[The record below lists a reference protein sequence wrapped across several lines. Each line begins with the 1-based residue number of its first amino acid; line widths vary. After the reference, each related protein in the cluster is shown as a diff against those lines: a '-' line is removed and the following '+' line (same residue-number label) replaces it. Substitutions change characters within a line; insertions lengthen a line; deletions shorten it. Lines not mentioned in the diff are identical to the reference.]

1 MAEAELGTPASI
13 GISPEAPARP
23 RRRKRRGLLGGG
35 VVLVVVAAGGG
46 VALAVTGPFADDG
59 KPAARTADGTTLA
72 AVQQGPLSAQVS
84 QSGTLSYAA
93 GADGLP
99 YSVVNQA
106 HGTYTWVPAAGTQID
121 CGETLYKVGEK
132 PVILVC
138 GTTPAYRN
146 LAEGDDGKDVRAL
159 NKTLVDGGYAD
170 KSELDPKSDHF
181 GATTSGALEEL
192 QDKRGADV
200 TGRLDL
206 GQAVFLP
213 GPLRISK
220 VTAKN
225 GTGAAPGRSV
235 MEASSDRRQVIVKL
249 DASQQSEVK
258 KGDQAQITLPDN
270 RITSG
275 VVGRIGTVATSSG
288 TNDSGSGSGAE
299 SDSGSDSGSATIP
312 VYITLK
318 HPKDAGTLDQAPVQ
332 VQITTDGV
340 KDALTVPVTA
350 LIGQAGGGYAVEVA
364 AGDGGQTRIVPV
376 TPGLF
381 DQANG
386 RVQVSGALSAN
397 DRVVVPST

>member
-1 MAEAELGTPASI
+1 M
-13 GISPEAPARP
+13 
-23 RRRKRRGLLGGG
+23 RRRILGGG

-46 VALAVTGPFADDG
+46 VALAVTGPYGDDG
-59 KPAARTADGTTLA
+59 KPATRAGDGTSLA
-72 AVQQGPLSAQVS
+72 AVQEGPLSSQID

-93 GADGLP
+93 RADGIP
-99 YSVVNQA
+99 YSVVNRA
-106 HGTYTWVPAAGTQID
+106 SGTYTWVPAAGTQID

-132 PVILVC
+132 PVILIC
-138 GTTPAYRN
+138 GSTPAYRN
-146 LAEGDDGKDVRAL
+146 LAEGNDGKDVQAL
-159 NKTLVDGGYAD
+159 NETLVNEGYAD
-170 KSELDPKSDHF
+170 KSKLDPDSGHF
-181 GATTSGALEEL
+181 GWETAVALEKL

-220 VTAKN
+220 VMAMN
-225 GTGAAPGRSV
+225 GTGAGPGRPI
-235 MEASSDRRQVIVKL
+235 MEASSNRREVTVKL

-270 RITSG
+270 RTTSG
-275 VVGRIGTVATSSG
+275 VVSRIGTVATSAG
-288 TNDSGSGSGAE
+288 KDGSGA
-299 SDSGSDSGSATIP
+299 DSGSGSATIP

-318 HPKDAGTLDQAPVQ
+318 HPKDAGTLEQAPVQ

-340 KDALTVPVTA
+340 KDALIVPVTA

-364 AGDGGQTRIVPV
+364 AGDSGQTRIVPV
-376 TPGLF
+376 TLGLF
-381 DQANG
+381 DDANG

>member
-1 MAEAELGTPASI
+1 LI
-13 GISPEAPARP
+13 
-23 RRRKRRGLLGGG
+23 
-35 VVLVVVAAGGG
+35 
-46 VALAVTGPFADDG
+46 
-59 KPAARTADGTTLA
+59 
-72 AVQQGPLSAQVS
+72 
-84 QSGTLSYAA
+84 
-93 GADGLP
+93 
-99 YSVVNQA
+99 
-106 HGTYTWVPAAGTQID
+106 
-121 CGETLYKVGEK
+121 CGS
-132 PVILVC
+132 
-138 GTTPAYRN
+138 TPAYRD

-159 NKTLVDGGYAD
+159 NKTLVNGGYAD

-181 GATTSGALEEL
+181 GAETAGALEEL
-192 QDKRGADV
+192 QDNRGAGV

-220 VTAKN
+220 VMVKN
-225 GTGAAPGRSV
+225 GTGAVPGRTV
-235 MEASSDRRQVIVKL
+235 MEASSNRREVTVQL

-275 VVGRIGTVATSSG
+275 VVGRIGTVATSAG
-288 TNDSGSGSGAE
+288 KNDPGAE
-299 SDSGSDSGSATIP
+299 SGSASDSGAATIP

>member
-1 MAEAELGTPASI
+1 MATAEIGTPAST
-13 GISPEAPARP
+13 GPPPEAPARP
-23 RRRKRRGLLGGG
+23 RRRKRRRLLGGG
-35 VVLVVVAAGGG
+35 VAVVVAGGG
-46 VALAVTGPFADDG
+46 VVLAVTGLHGDDG
-59 KPAARTADGTTLA
+59 KPATRAGGGTSLA
-72 AVQQGPLSAQVS
+72 AVQEGPLSSQVG
-84 QSGTLSYAA
+84 QSGTLSYSA
-93 GADGLP
+93 GADGTP
-99 YSVVNQA
+99 YPVVNQA
-106 HGTYTWVPAAGTQID
+106 KGTYTWVPGAGTQID
-121 CGETLYKVGEK
+121 CGETLYKVDQK

-138 GTTPAYRN
+138 GSTPAYRS
-146 LAEGDDGKDVRAL
+146 LAEGGHGKDVRAL
-159 NKTLVDGGYAD
+159 NKTLVDEGYAD
-170 KSELDPKSDHF
+170 KSELDPGSDYF
-181 GATTSGALEEL
+181 GAATAAALEKL

-200 TGRLDL
+200 TGRLKL

-220 VTAKN
+220 VMATN
-225 GTGAAPGRSV
+225 GTGAGTGRPI
-235 MEASSDRRQVIVKL
+235 MEASSNRRAVTVKL

-275 VVGRIGTVATSSG
+275 VVSRIGTVATSSG
-288 TNDSGSGSGAE
+288 KD
-299 SDSGSDSGSATIP
+299 GSDSGSATIP

-340 KDALTVPVTA
+340 EHALIVPVTA

-364 AGDGGQTRIVPV
+364 AGDGGLTRIVPV
-376 TPGLF
+376 TLGLF
-381 DQANG
+381 DDANG

>member
-1 MAEAELGTPASI
+1 MATAEIGTPAST
-13 GISPEAPARP
+13 GIPPEAPARP
-23 RRRKRRGLLGGG
+23 RRRKRRRLLGGG
-35 VVLVVVAAGGG
+35 VAVVVAGGG
-46 VALAVTGPFADDG
+46 VVLAVTGPYGGDG
-59 KPAARTADGTTLA
+59 KPAKRAGEGTSLA
-72 AVQQGPLSAQVS
+72 AVQEGPLSSQVS
-84 QSGTLSYAA
+84 QSGTLSYSV
-93 GADGLP
+93 GADGAP
-99 YSVVNQA
+99 YSVVNRA
-106 HGTYTWVPAAGTQID
+106 SGTYTWVPAAGTQID

-132 PVILVC
+132 PVILIC
-138 GTTPAYRN
+138 GSTPAYRD
-146 LAEGDDGKDVRAL
+146 LAEGNDGKDVQAL
-159 NKTLVDGGYAD
+159 NKTLVDEGYAD
-170 KSELDPKSDHF
+170 KSELDPGSDHF
-181 GATTSGALEEL
+181 GWETAAALEKL

-200 TGRLDL
+200 TGRLNL

-220 VTAKN
+220 VMAKN
-225 GTGAAPGRSV
+225 GTSAGPGRPI
-235 MEASSDRRQVIVKL
+235 MEASSNRREVTVKL

-275 VVGRIGTVATSSG
+275 VVSRIGTVATSSG
-288 TNDSGSGSGAE
+288 KD
-299 SDSGSDSGSATIP
+299 GSDSGSATIP

-340 KDALTVPVTA
+340 KHALIVPVTA

-376 TPGLF
+376 TLGLF
-381 DQANG
+381 DDANG
-386 RVQVSGALSAN
+386 QVQVSGALSAN